1 MDFNLIKTLLAD
13 ITQFEIKEIID
24 NSHLHSN
31 HIGVKNLDYPITHIQ
46 IKIINS
52 NKLNRLE
59 VHRIIYQ
66 RLNSEI
72 KKGLHSIEIKI
83 LNT

>member
-1 MDFNLIKTLLAD
+1 MNFNHIKTLLAE

-24 NSHLHSN
+24 NSHHHSN

-46 IKIINS
+46 IKIINK

-72 KKGLHSIEIKI
+72 EMGLHSIEIKI

>member
-1 MDFNLIKTLLAD
+1 MNFNHIKTLLAD
-13 ITQFEIKEIID
+13 ITQFEIKDIID
-24 NSHLHSN
+24 NSHYHSN

-46 IKIINS
+46 IKIINN

-72 KKGLHSIEIKI
+72 EKGLHSIEIKI

>member
-1 MDFNLIKTLLAD
+1 MNFNHIKTLLAD
-13 ITQFEIKEIID
+13 ITQFENKEIID
-24 NSHLHSN
+24 NSHNHSN

-52 NKLNRLE
+52 DKLNRLE

-72 KKGLHSIEIKI
+72 EKGLHSIEIKI

>member
-1 MDFNLIKTLLAD
+1 MNFNHIKTLLAE

-24 NSHLHSN
+24 YSHLHSN

-46 IKIINS
+46 IKIINR

-72 KKGLHSIEIKI
+72 EMGLHSIEIKI

>member
-1 MDFNLIKTLLAD
+1 MNFNHIKTLLAE

-24 NSHLHSN
+24 NSHYHSN
-31 HIGVKNLDYPITHIQ
+31 HNGVKNLDYPITHIQ
-46 IKIINS
+46 IKIINR

-72 KKGLHSIEIKI
+72 EMGLHSIEIKI